1 MLSNDSDDKVQNEI
15 QFLRNEVSRLNQS
28 YEACKNESDSL
39 KDELKKLDVSNILF
53 ISFFIILIA
62 AVMLST
68 G

>member
-39 KDELKKLDVSNILF
+39 KDESKKLDVSNILF
-53 ISFFIILIA
+53 ISFFIILTA
-62 AVMLST
+62 VVMLSA